1 MNIKCL
7 VLSLSAMIPFLS
19 YSADTVNINV
29 TGNVVASPCI
39 VNGGAN
45 SLYVDLGNIQATA
58 LAAPGSSSTAV
69 PFTLTVTNCPTGTST
84 VRADIG
90 GFASHDSPNL
100 YENSGTAGNV
110 YVVLY
115 DGVTGDYL
123 GPGTIVFKT
132 VQSDRTASMA
142 FKAGAY
148 SLYGNTTPGSINSA
162 IVITM
167 SYQ

>member
-29 TGNVVASPCI
+29 TGNIVALPCI
-39 VNGGAN
+39 VNGGAS
-45 SLYVDLGNIQATA
+45 SLNVDLGNIQATA
-58 LAAPGSSSTAV
+58 LAAPDSSSTAV

-90 GFASHDSPNL
+90 GSASHDAPNL

-115 DGVTGDYL
+115 NGVTGDSL
-123 GPGTIVFKT
+123 GPGSTVLLP

-142 FKAGAY
+142 LKAGAY
-148 SLYGNTTPGSINSA
+148 SLYGNTTPGTINSVI
-162 IVITM
+162 IVTM

>member
-7 VLSLSAMIPFLS
+7 VLSLSAMIPILS
-19 YSADTVNINV
+19 YSADAVNINV
-29 TGNVVASPCI
+29 TGNIVASPCI

-90 GFASHDSPNL
+90 GLASHDSPNL
-100 YENSGTAGNV
+100 YENSGTAGNAS
-110 YVVLY
+110 VVLY

-123 GPGTIVFKT
+123 GLALQSLKLSRVT
-132 VQSDRTASMA
+132 VQHRWRLKLAHILFM
-142 FKAGAY
+142 
-148 SLYGNTTPGSINSA
+148 
-162 IVITM
+162 VI
-167 SYQ
+167 QRPVQLIRR